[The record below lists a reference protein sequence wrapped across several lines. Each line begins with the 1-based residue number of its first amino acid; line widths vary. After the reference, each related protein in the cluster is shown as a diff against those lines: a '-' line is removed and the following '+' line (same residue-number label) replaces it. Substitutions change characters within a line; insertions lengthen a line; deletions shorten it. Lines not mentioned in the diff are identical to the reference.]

1 MRLTIRKKLLLC
13 SILPI
18 SVLGIIIVFMSLT
31 FLRNSI
37 INQVENSLRG
47 TAAATL
53 AAYDQNSGT
62 YLVAENG
69 DVWKGGYNISNSE
82 KLLDTIKE
90 KSGMDVTFFYGNKRI
105 MTSIKEQSGERIL
118 GSPAGSKIEE
128 MVLQNGKEYFSKNV
142 SVDGV
147 MYFGYYVPVFQGDDS
162 NEPVG
167 MVFAGINKNETLY
180 SVLRI
185 VFYMTVIVL
194 VIAIIGIVGAGL
206 ISNTISRVLKSEIT
220 SLEYLA
226 MGNLNVQIDKKNLQ
240 RKDEIGD
247 LSRAIDTLKT
257 DLRSVIGGIS
267 ESTNLLISSSD
278 SLEQTS
284 HQTFENMDYVMQSV
298 DTITTSAISQAKD
311 TKSAS
316 DNITHMGNLII
327 ETGSEADLLNKNADK
342 MLIVSDKTTF
352 AIDEL
357 KKISE
362 EVGSSV
368 NIIAELTEQTNESAK
383 TIREAAEFIS
393 GIADETNL
401 LSLNASI
408 EAARAGEA
416 GKGFAVVADEI
427 QKLAVQ
433 SNEASS
439 RIDKIVNTLIVDAE
453 HVVDSME
460 QMKSVIG
467 KQNEYIKSTEE
478 SVSEVMEEIN
488 ESIEKI
494 RNIEKRTQDL
504 ETARKEMMGMIAG
517 LSDIAD
523 SNVVNTHETSKV
535 INDVSDRFKK
545 VEESAVNLRVTADIL
560 EQNMKNFKMYLQSN
574 QSIERDF
581 RT

>member
-206 ISNTISRVLKSEIT
+206 ISNTISRVLKCEIT

-560 EQNMKNFKMYLQSN
+560 EQNMKNFKM
-574 QSIERDF
+574 
-581 RT
+581 

>member
-47 TAAATL
+47 TASATL

-560 EQNMKNFKMYLQSN
+560 EQNMKNFKM
-574 QSIERDF
+574 
-581 RT
+581 

>member
-105 MTSIKEQSGERIL
+105 MTSIKEQSGQRIL

-504 ETARKEMMGMIAG
+504 ETARKEMMGMIAS

-560 EQNMKNFKMYLQSN
+560 EQNMKIFKM
-574 QSIERDF
+574 
-581 RT
+581 

>member
-105 MTSIKEQSGERIL
+105 MTSIKDQSGERIL

-185 VFYMTVIVL
+185 VFHMTVIVL

-560 EQNMKNFKMYLQSN
+560 EQNMKNFKM
-574 QSIERDF
+574 
-581 RT
+581 

>member
-180 SVLRI
+180 SVLSI

-206 ISNTISRVLKSEIT
+206 ISNTISRVLKYEIT

-560 EQNMKNFKMYLQSN
+560 EQNMKIFKM
-574 QSIERDF
+574 
-581 RT
+581 

>member
-1 MRLTIRKKLLLC
+1 
-13 SILPI
+13 
-18 SVLGIIIVFMSLT
+18 
-31 FLRNSI
+31 
-37 INQVENSLRG
+37 
-47 TAAATL
+47 
-53 AAYDQNSGT
+53 
-62 YLVAENG
+62 
-69 DVWKGGYNISNSE
+69 
-82 KLLDTIKE
+82 
-90 KSGMDVTFFYGNKRI
+90 
-105 MTSIKEQSGERIL
+105 
-118 GSPAGSKIEE
+118 
-128 MVLQNGKEYFSKNV
+128 
-142 SVDGV
+142 
-147 MYFGYYVPVFQGDDS
+147 
-162 NEPVG
+162 
-167 MVFAGINKNETLY
+167 
-180 SVLRI
+180 
-185 VFYMTVIVL
+185 
-194 VIAIIGIVGAGL
+194 
-206 ISNTISRVLKSEIT
+206 
-220 SLEYLA
+220 

-560 EQNMKNFKMYLQSN
+560 EQNMKIFKM
-574 QSIERDF
+574 
-581 RT
+581 

>member
-488 ESIEKI
+488 EYIEKI
-494 RNIEKRTQDL
+494 INIEKRTQDL

-560 EQNMKNFKMYLQSN
+560 EQNMKIFKM
-574 QSIERDF
+574 
-581 RT
+581 

>member
-105 MTSIKEQSGERIL
+105 MTSIKEQSGQRIL

-560 EQNMKNFKMYLQSN
+560 EQNMKNFK
-574 QSIERDF
+574 I
-581 RT
+581 

>member
-180 SVLRI
+180 SVLSI

-408 EAARAGEA
+408 EAARAVEA

-560 EQNMKNFKMYLQSN
+560 EQNMKIFKM
-574 QSIERDF
+574 
-581 RT
+581 

>member
-1 MRLTIRKKLLLC
+1 
-13 SILPI
+13 
-18 SVLGIIIVFMSLT
+18 
-31 FLRNSI
+31 
-37 INQVENSLRG
+37 
-47 TAAATL
+47 
-53 AAYDQNSGT
+53 
-62 YLVAENG
+62 
-69 DVWKGGYNISNSE
+69 
-82 KLLDTIKE
+82 
-90 KSGMDVTFFYGNKRI
+90 
-105 MTSIKEQSGERIL
+105 
-118 GSPAGSKIEE
+118 
-128 MVLQNGKEYFSKNV
+128 
-142 SVDGV
+142 
-147 MYFGYYVPVFQGDDS
+147 
-162 NEPVG
+162 
-167 MVFAGINKNETLY
+167 
-180 SVLRI
+180 
-185 VFYMTVIVL
+185 
-194 VIAIIGIVGAGL
+194 
-206 ISNTISRVLKSEIT
+206 
-220 SLEYLA
+220 
-226 MGNLNVQIDKKNLQ
+226 
-240 RKDEIGD
+240 
-247 LSRAIDTLKT
+247 
-257 DLRSVIGGIS
+257 
-267 ESTNLLISSSD
+267 
-278 SLEQTS
+278 
-284 HQTFENMDYVMQSV
+284 
-298 DTITTSAISQAKD
+298 
-311 TKSAS
+311 
-316 DNITHMGNLII
+316 MGNLII
-327 ETGSEADLLNKNADK
+327 ETGSEANLLNKNADK

-467 KQNEYIKSTEE
+467 KQNEYIKSTED

-560 EQNMKNFKMYLQSN
+560 EQNMKNFKM
-574 QSIERDF
+574 
-581 RT
+581 

>member
-284 HQTFENMDYVMQSV
+284 HQTFQNMDYVMQSV

-383 TIREAAEFIS
+383 TISEAAEFIS

-504 ETARKEMMGMIAG
+504 ETARKEMMGMIAS

-560 EQNMKNFKMYLQSN
+560 EQNMKIFKM
-574 QSIERDF
+574 
-581 RT
+581 

>member
-206 ISNTISRVLKSEIT
+206 ISNTISRVLKYEIT

-504 ETARKEMMGMIAG
+504 ETAKKEMMGMIAG

-523 SNVVNTHETSKV
+523 SNVVNTQETSKV

-560 EQNMKNFKMYLQSN
+560 EQNMKNFKM
-574 QSIERDF
+574 
-581 RT
+581 

>member
-180 SVLRI
+180 SVLSI

-327 ETGSEADLLNKNADK
+327 ETGSEAELLNKNADK

-504 ETARKEMMGMIAG
+504 ETARKEMMGMIEG

-523 SNVVNTHETSKV
+523 SNVVNTQETSKV

-560 EQNMKNFKMYLQSN
+560 EQNMKNFKM
-574 QSIERDF
+574 
-581 RT
+581 

>member
-560 EQNMKNFKMYLQSN
+560 EQNMKNFKL
-574 QSIERDF
+574 
-581 RT
+581 

>member
-69 DVWKGGYNISNSE
+69 DIWKGGYNISNSE

-105 MTSIKEQSGERIL
+105 MTSIKDQSGERIL

-180 SVLRI
+180 SVLSI

-523 SNVVNTHETSKV
+523 SNVVNTQEASKV

-560 EQNMKNFKMYLQSN
+560 EQNMKNFKM
-574 QSIERDF
+574 
-581 RT
+581 

>member
-162 NEPVG
+162 NEPIG

-560 EQNMKNFKMYLQSN
+560 EQNMKNFKM
-574 QSIERDF
+574 
-581 RT
+581 

>member
-105 MTSIKEQSGERIL
+105 MTSIKDQSGERIL

-180 SVLRI
+180 SVLSI

-206 ISNTISRVLKSEIT
+206 ISNTISRVLKYEIT

-352 AIDEL
+352 SIDEL

-523 SNVVNTHETSKV
+523 SNVVNTQETSKV

-560 EQNMKNFKMYLQSN
+560 EQNMKNFKM
-574 QSIERDF
+574 
-581 RT
+581 

>member
-1 MRLTIRKKLLLC
+1 
-13 SILPI
+13 
-18 SVLGIIIVFMSLT
+18 
-31 FLRNSI
+31 
-37 INQVENSLRG
+37 
-47 TAAATL
+47 
-53 AAYDQNSGT
+53 
-62 YLVAENG
+62 
-69 DVWKGGYNISNSE
+69 
-82 KLLDTIKE
+82 
-90 KSGMDVTFFYGNKRI
+90 
-105 MTSIKEQSGERIL
+105 
-118 GSPAGSKIEE
+118 
-128 MVLQNGKEYFSKNV
+128 
-142 SVDGV
+142 
-147 MYFGYYVPVFQGDDS
+147 
-162 NEPVG
+162 
-167 MVFAGINKNETLY
+167 
-180 SVLRI
+180 
-185 VFYMTVIVL
+185 
-194 VIAIIGIVGAGL
+194 
-206 ISNTISRVLKSEIT
+206 
-220 SLEYLA
+220 
-226 MGNLNVQIDKKNLQ
+226 
-240 RKDEIGD
+240 
-247 LSRAIDTLKT
+247 
-257 DLRSVIGGIS
+257 
-267 ESTNLLISSSD
+267 
-278 SLEQTS
+278 
-284 HQTFENMDYVMQSV
+284 
-298 DTITTSAISQAKD
+298 
-311 TKSAS
+311 
-316 DNITHMGNLII
+316 MGNLII

-460 QMKSVIG
+460 QMKTVIG

-523 SNVVNTHETSKV
+523 SNVVNTQETSKV

-560 EQNMKNFKMYLQSN
+560 EQNMKNFKM
-574 QSIERDF
+574 
-581 RT
+581 

>member
-18 SVLGIIIVFMSLT
+18 SVLGMIIVFMSLT

-105 MTSIKEQSGERIL
+105 MTSIKEQSGQRIL

-560 EQNMKNFKMYLQSN
+560 EQNMKIFKM
-574 QSIERDF
+574 
-581 RT
+581 

>member
-105 MTSIKEQSGERIL
+105 MTSIKEQSGARIL

-560 EQNMKNFKMYLQSN
+560 EQNMKIFKM
-574 QSIERDF
+574 
-581 RT
+581 

>member
-327 ETGSEADLLNKNADK
+327 ETGSEANLLNKNADK

-560 EQNMKNFKMYLQSN
+560 EQNMKIFKM
-574 QSIERDF
+574 
-581 RT
+581 

>member
-37 INQVENSLRG
+37 INQVEHSLRG

-105 MTSIKEQSGERIL
+105 MTSIKDQSGERIL

-180 SVLRI
+180 SVLSI

-194 VIAIIGIVGAGL
+194 VIAIIGIVGAGF
-206 ISNTISRVLKSEIT
+206 ISSTISRVLKSEIT

-467 KQNEYIKSTEE
+467 KQNEYIKSTED

-523 SNVVNTHETSKV
+523 SNVVNTQKTSKV

-560 EQNMKNFKMYLQSN
+560 EQNMKNFKM
-574 QSIERDF
+574 
-581 RT
+581 

>member
-517 LSDIAD
+517 PSDIAD

-560 EQNMKNFKMYLQSN
+560 EQNMKIFKM
-574 QSIERDF
+574 
-581 RT
+581 

>member
-180 SVLRI
+180 SVLSI

-560 EQNMKNFKMYLQSN
+560 EQNMKNFKM
-574 QSIERDF
+574 
-581 RT
+581 

>member
-416 GKGFAVVADEI
+416 GKGFAVVAAEI

-560 EQNMKNFKMYLQSN
+560 EQNMKNFK
-574 QSIERDF
+574 I
-581 RT
+581 

>member
-37 INQVENSLRG
+37 INQVESSLRG

-180 SVLRI
+180 SVLSI

-560 EQNMKNFKMYLQSN
+560 EQNMKIFKM
-574 QSIERDF
+574 
-581 RT
+581 

>member
-105 MTSIKEQSGERIL
+105 MTSIKDQSGERIL

-180 SVLRI
+180 SVLSI

-206 ISNTISRVLKSEIT
+206 ISNTISRVLKYEIT

-560 EQNMKNFKMYLQSN
+560 EQNMKNFK
-574 QSIERDF
+574 I
-581 RT
+581 

>member
-180 SVLRI
+180 SVLSI

-327 ETGSEADLLNKNADK
+327 ETGSEAELLNKNADK

-560 EQNMKNFKMYLQSN
+560 EQNMKNFKM
-574 QSIERDF
+574 
-581 RT
+581 

>member
-118 GSPAGSKIEE
+118 GSPAGSKIEK

-180 SVLRI
+180 SVLSI

-560 EQNMKNFKMYLQSN
+560 EQNMKIFKM
-574 QSIERDF
+574 
-581 RT
+581 

>member
-1 MRLTIRKKLLLC
+1 
-13 SILPI
+13 
-18 SVLGIIIVFMSLT
+18 
-31 FLRNSI
+31 
-37 INQVENSLRG
+37 
-47 TAAATL
+47 
-53 AAYDQNSGT
+53 
-62 YLVAENG
+62 
-69 DVWKGGYNISNSE
+69 
-82 KLLDTIKE
+82 
-90 KSGMDVTFFYGNKRI
+90 
-105 MTSIKEQSGERIL
+105 
-118 GSPAGSKIEE
+118 
-128 MVLQNGKEYFSKNV
+128 
-142 SVDGV
+142 
-147 MYFGYYVPVFQGDDS
+147 
-162 NEPVG
+162 
-167 MVFAGINKNETLY
+167 
-180 SVLRI
+180 
-185 VFYMTVIVL
+185 
-194 VIAIIGIVGAGL
+194 
-206 ISNTISRVLKSEIT
+206 
-220 SLEYLA
+220 
-226 MGNLNVQIDKKNLQ
+226 
-240 RKDEIGD
+240 
-247 LSRAIDTLKT
+247 
-257 DLRSVIGGIS
+257 
-267 ESTNLLISSSD
+267 
-278 SLEQTS
+278 
-284 HQTFENMDYVMQSV
+284 
-298 DTITTSAISQAKD
+298 
-311 TKSAS
+311 
-316 DNITHMGNLII
+316 MGNLII

-467 KQNEYIKSTEE
+467 KQNEYIKSTED

-523 SNVVNTHETSKV
+523 SNVVNTQETSKV

-560 EQNMKNFKMYLQSN
+560 EQNMKNFTM
-574 QSIERDF
+574 
-581 RT
+581 

>member
-105 MTSIKEQSGERIL
+105 MTSIKDQSGERIL

-167 MVFAGINKNETLY
+167 MVFAGINKNKTLY
-180 SVLRI
+180 SVLSI

-206 ISNTISRVLKSEIT
+206 ISNTISRVLKYEIT

-327 ETGSEADLLNKNADK
+327 ETGSEAELLNKNADK

-368 NIIAELTEQTNESAK
+368 NIIAELTEQANESAK

-439 RIDKIVNTLIVDAE
+439 RIDRIVNTLIVDAE

-523 SNVVNTHETSKV
+523 SNVVNTQETSKV

-560 EQNMKNFKMYLQSN
+560 EQNMKNFKM
-574 QSIERDF
+574 
-581 RT
+581 

>member
-47 TAAATL
+47 TASATL

-206 ISNTISRVLKSEIT
+206 ISNTISRVLKYEIT

-327 ETGSEADLLNKNADK
+327 ETGSEANLLNKNADK

-560 EQNMKNFKMYLQSN
+560 EQNMKIFKM
-574 QSIERDF
+574 
-581 RT
+581 

>member
-105 MTSIKEQSGERIL
+105 MTSIKEQSGQRIL

-162 NEPVG
+162 NEPIG

-327 ETGSEADLLNKNADK
+327 ETGSEADLLNKNEDK

-560 EQNMKNFKMYLQSN
+560 EQNMKIFKM
-574 QSIERDF
+574 
-581 RT
+581 

>member
-47 TAAATL
+47 TASATL

-206 ISNTISRVLKSEIT
+206 ISNTISRVLKPEIT

-560 EQNMKNFKMYLQSN
+560 EQNMKIFKM
-574 QSIERDF
+574 
-581 RT
+581 

>member
-368 NIIAELTEQTNESAK
+368 NTIAELTEQTNESAK

-560 EQNMKNFKMYLQSN
+560 EQNMKNFKM
-574 QSIERDF
+574 
-581 RT
+581 

>member
-105 MTSIKEQSGERIL
+105 MTSIKDQSGERIL

-180 SVLRI
+180 SVLSI

-206 ISNTISRVLKSEIT
+206 ISNTISRVLKYEIT

-327 ETGSEADLLNKNADK
+327 ETGSEAELLNKNADK

-504 ETARKEMMGMIAG
+504 ETARKEMMGMIAS

-560 EQNMKNFKMYLQSN
+560 EQNMKNFKM
-574 QSIERDF
+574 
-581 RT
+581 